1 MIPKSE
7 HDMSEAELLE
17 WIEALKKEI
26 EDLEKEQELLKF
38 DLKEVRELNEHLST
52 EIDRLY
58 QNISYLADT
67 ETIEE

>member
-1 MIPKSE
+1 
-7 HDMSEAELLE
+7 MSKTEILE
-17 WIEALKKEI
+17 RIEALKKEV

-67 ETIEE
+67 ETFEE